1 MPRKN
6 YFIMT
11 IRHPAKGRQL
21 KITVENNVCY
31 EREYRLYP
39 FSDILTMEKILT
51 YDQLVAV
58 VATNLAIQAAEVSVA
73 NIYIN
78 GDNYRRFTGL

>member
-11 IRHPAKGRQL
+11 IRHPEKGRQL

-39 FSDILTMEKILT
+39 FSNILTMENILT
-51 YDQLVAV
+51 PHQLIAI
-58 VATNLAIQAAEVSVA
+58 VATNLAIQAASESVA